1 MMENTVF
8 KYVLVLPAVL
18 GLIAV
23 WIVVGS
29 VGAKIAGKHA
39 ETRLRSKC
47 PNCEAKLKAGRQGL
61 RNRLLAAIFL
71 VDIARYV
78 CQECGFRRSVWKA

>member
-1 MMENTVF
+1 MIEDTVS

-18 GLIAV
+18 GLVAV
-23 WIVVGS
+23 WIVIGS
-29 VGAKIAGKHA
+29 VGAKIADKHA
-39 ETRLRSKC
+39 ETRARSKC

-71 VDIARYV
+71 VDIVRYA
-78 CQECGFRRSVWKA
+78 CQECGFKHSVWKA